1 MRNKIHL
8 KVYRLFL
15 SFYCWS
21 LVVIFLFK
29 CYMCKANHGWY
40 SFITCLDTDAFP
52 SLLVRLQSYEN
63 IFINLSIISATDNI
77 ENNIVTQ

>member
-1 MRNKIHL
+1 M
-8 KVYRLFL
+8 
-15 SFYCWS
+15 
-21 LVVIFLFK
+21 
-29 CYMCKANHGWY
+29 WY
-40 SFITCLDTDAFP
+40 SFVTCLDTDAFS